1 MMNLMISMLRRF
13 RRDTKGSASVEFV
26 LVFPVFLSFMLMSVE
41 LGFITLR
48 HTLLDRGLDMTVR
61 EIRLGTGA
69 NWDHDDIKESVCN
82 NAALI
87 RNCESSLR
95 LEMRKRSIRNYSSLG
110 SDVDC
115 TDRAEESEPLMFQSG
130 GENDLMILRAC
141 YKYEPF
147 FPDDLLGKLLKK
159 DANGD
164 ASIVAIT
171 AFVQE
176 PE

>member
-1 MMNLMISMLRRF
+1 LRTWLRRF
-13 RRDTKGSASVEFV
+13 RHDTNGTASVEFV
-26 LVFPVFLSFMLMSVE
+26 LVFPVFLSFMLMSIE
-41 LGFITLR
+41 MGFITLR

-61 EIRLGTGA
+61 DIRLGTGA
-69 NWDHDDIKESVCN
+69 DWEHDDIKESVCN

-95 LEMRKRSIRNYSSLG
+95 LEMRKRSIRNYSSL
-110 SDVDC
+110 SNEVDC
-115 TDRAEESEPLMFQSG
+115 TDRAEESDPVMFQSG
-130 GENDLMILRAC
+130 GENDLMVLRAC
-141 YKYEPF
+141 YKFAPF

-159 DANGD
+159 DASGD

-176 PE
+176 PQ